1 MHVNPLARLRSLWRS
16 IRGYSAIDAEMS
28 DEFRHHLELRAQDLV
43 RDGLTSAEA
52 RRRARLEFG
61 SVERYR
67 AEGRESRGL
76 QRVDSVRIS
85 WLDFKLGCRM
95 LVKYPGLTLI
105 GGLAMAFAIWIGAA
119 TFELMDQT
127 LRPTLPLEDGGRIVG
142 LRTWDAKANAP
153 ERRNAH
159 DYALWRRELKSV
171 EELGAFREAQ
181 RNLIRGDG
189 VGEPIGVVETSA
201 ALFRIARTPPLLG
214 RTLVAADEAEGAPP
228 VVVIG
233 HEVWQRRFDGDPTI
247 VGSTVRI
254 GGTPSTVVGVMPPE
268 FEMPVSHDLWMPL
281 RASALT
287 AQPREGPAI
296 RIFGRLAPG
305 VSLEEAQ
312 AELMAIGRRTAADL
326 PASHE
331 HLRPEIMPYASSF
344 FELTLIEKAALMS
357 LNIPMLLLLVLICGN
372 VALLM
377 FARAATRET
386 ELAIRTALGASRRRI
401 VMQLFAEALVLG
413 GLAALLGL
421 AAATR
426 GLRWVM
432 SVIEVDMLD
441 GDKLPFWIEPGLS
454 PTTILYAIGLTL
466 LAAVIAGVVPA
477 LKVTRGM
484 GNSLQRVSAGSG
496 GMKFGGVWTAVII
509 SQIAVTLAF
518 PAIAFSARED
528 SQRVQALSVSFPAQ
542 EYLSL
547 RLEMDREPPPGTT
560 QDTSRAAFMARY
572 RATFEELERR
582 LVNEP
587 RVAGVT
593 HADRLPLMYHPY
605 RLVELDE
612 GGGAPLHRDYPN
624 GYRVSDASI
633 APDYFDVMAAP
644 VTMGRGFHAGD
655 LEENAV
661 AVVVNESFVRLVL
674 GGRNPIGRRIRYVGK
689 EEWES
694 IRTPAERG
702 PWYEV
707 VGVVPDL
714 GMAKESDPK
723 VAGIY
728 HPVAAGEVYPAQV
741 AVRVRGS
748 TEAFIP
754 QLRAAAAAIDPT
766 LRLYDVEPLLRAKE
780 AELEGLSFW
789 FRLFATVSVIALVLS
804 LAGIYAV
811 MSFTVARR
819 TREIG
824 IRVALGGSQR
834 RILIAVFKRPLIQ
847 VSLGVVA
854 GAALLAAMSSG
865 LVGSNLTVRA
875 VVGIIGYA
883 ACMMVV
889 CLLACVVPTRRALS
903 VEPTEAL
910 RSEG

>member
-1 MHVNPLARLRSLWRS
+1 MISS
-16 IRGYSAIDAEMS
+16 
-28 DEFRHHLELRAQDLV
+28 ELGV
-43 RDGLTSAEA
+43 S
-52 RRRARLEFG
+52 
-61 SVERYR
+61 S
-67 AEGRESRGL
+67 
-76 QRVDSVRIS
+76 
-85 WLDFKLGCRM
+85 LDFKLGARM
-95 LVKYPGLTLI
+95 LARYPGLTLI
-105 GGLAMAFAIWIGAA
+105 GGLAMAFAIWVGAA
-119 TFELMDQT
+119 TFELMNQT
-127 LRPTLPLEDGGRIVG
+127 LRPTLPLEDASRIVA
-142 LRTWDAKANAP
+142 LRTWDAKANRP
-153 ERRNAH
+153 ERRNAW

-171 EELGAFREAQ
+171 EELGAYREVQ

-201 ALFRIARTPPLLG
+201 SLFRIARTPPLLG
-214 RTLVAADEAEGAPP
+214 RTLVAADEAEGANP

-233 HEVWQRRFDGDPTI
+233 HEVWQRRFNGDPAV

-254 GGTPSTVVGVMPPE
+254 GTTPSTVVGVMPPE
-268 FEMPVSHDLWMPL
+268 FEMPVAHDLWMPL
-281 RASALT
+281 RAGALE

-296 RIFGRLAPG
+296 RVFGRLAPG
-305 VSLEEAQ
+305 VSFDEAQ
-312 AELMAIGRRTAADL
+312 AELTTIGRRTTADL

-331 HLRPEIMPYASSF
+331 HLRAEVLPYASSF
-344 FELTLIEKAALMS
+344 FELTLVEKAALMS
-357 LNIPMLLLLVLICGN
+357 LNIPMLLLLVLVCGN

-386 ELAIRTALGASRRRI
+386 ELAIRTALGASRGRI

-413 GLAALLGL
+413 VLAALVGL
-421 AAATR
+421 AAATH

-432 SVIEVDMLD
+432 RVIEVDMLD
-441 GDKLPFWIEPGLS
+441 GDRLPFWIEPGLS
-454 PTTILYAIGLTL
+454 PTTILYAVGLTL

-477 LKVTRGM
+477 LKVTRAM
-484 GNSLQRVSAGSG
+484 GNRLQRASAGSG

-518 PAIAFSARED
+518 PAIAFSARRD
-528 SQRVQALSVSFPAQ
+528 TQRVQALSVSFPAQ

-547 RLEMDREPPPGTT
+547 RLEMDREPLPGAS
-560 QDTSRAAFMARY
+560 QDTSRAAFIARY
-572 RATFEELERR
+572 RATYEELERR
-582 LVNEP
+582 LANEP
-587 RVAGVT
+587 GVAGVT
-593 HADRLPLMYHPY
+593 HADRLPLMYHPA
-605 RLVELDE
+605 RLIELDE
-612 GGGAPLHRDYPN
+612 GGGAPLHPEYPD
-624 GYRVSDASI
+624 GYRVSDASV

-644 VTMGRGFHAGD
+644 VTMGRGFHTGD

-661 AVVVNESFVRLVL
+661 TVVVNQSFVQLVL

-689 EEWES
+689 EEWAS
-694 IRTPAERG
+694 IQTPAERG
-702 PWYEV
+702 SWFEI

-714 GMAKESDPK
+714 GMAKQPDPK

-728 HPVAAGEVYPAQV
+728 HPVTPGEVYPAQV
-741 AVRVRGS
+741 AVRVRGNA
-748 TEAFIP
+748 EAFVP
-754 QLRAAAAAIDPT
+754 RLRAAAAAIDPT
-766 LRLYDVEPLLRAKE
+766 LRLYDVEPLMRAKE

-789 FRLFATVSVIALVLS
+789 FKLFAGVSLVALVLS

-834 RILIAVFKRPLIQ
+834 RILLAVFRRPLIQ
-847 VSLGVVA
+847 VALGVVA
-854 GAALLAAMSSG
+854 GAALLVAMSSG
-865 LVGSNLTVRA
+865 LVGAHLTVKA
-875 VVGIIGYA
+875 VVGIIGYS

-889 CLLACVVPTRRALS
+889 CLLACVAPTRRALR